1 MYLKKLFYKFT
12 NKDKHFFYKNSLKRA
27 NHEKIIKRIYD
38 SEIRNK
44 IENIHN
50 IIKNKKELSF
60 SHCGHLGDVIN
71 SLPTV
76 KELSKNHK
84 CNFFIH
90 TEKPLE
96 DNAKNYKSFGDVVY
110 LENKAV
116 DMLMP
121 LFANLPYIKKT
132 EKLKNQEIDIDF
144 NLIREM
150 PINFN
155 IDSVRWYFHIT
166 EAHANL
172 NESYIYADPH
182 KDIKNKIV
190 IMRNTRRKSYII
202 NYKFLKN
209 YKDLLFI
216 GLENEYKDLKK
227 EVPNL
232 EFYDCKDFLEVAEII
247 KASKFFLGN
256 LSFGYT
262 IAEGLKIPR
271 LLESVPEFPLVYPN
285 GFNAYDFYFQSHF
298 EKLFDDLYNL

>member
-1 MYLKKLFYKFT
+1 MILQKLWLKIFNKKKYSKFKNERSVIFNKNLFDK
-12 NKDKHFFYKNSLKRA
+12 NIKKRLQDIDLVLKDKK
-27 NHEKIIKRIYD
+27 
-38 SEIRNK
+38 EI
-44 IENIHN
+44 
-50 IIKNKKELSF
+50 SF
-60 SHCGHLGDVIN
+60 LHSGNLGDIIN
-71 SLPTV
+71 SLPV
-76 KELSKNHK
+76 IKEISKNKICNLFIEKNKLLPTQAQNLNHPLGK
-84 CNFFIH
+84 YYLTENSVNKILPLLKKQDYIKNVNIFNNQKIDINLNFF
-90 TEKPLE
+90 
-96 DNAKNYKSFGDVVY
+96 
-110 LENKAV
+110 
-116 DMLMP
+116 
-121 LFANLPYIKKT
+121 
-132 EKLKNQEIDIDF
+132 
-144 NLIREM
+144 REL

-166 EAHANL
+166 GAHANL